1 MKFKVDGRELD
12 ASGIRVGELCE
23 AEKALGLNMAD
34 GSGAS
39 IAVSLF
45 VAMRREDRNSEN
57 PKPLAMLADEVM
69 AADVT
74 TFEEADDES
83 PPAEAPAA
91 NGAGKADPVL
101 LPTSGTRRSASTA

>member
-1 MKFKVDGRELD
+1 VKFKVDGRELD

-34 GSGAS
+34 GSGAA

-45 VAMRREDRNSEN
+45 VAMRREDKKNEN
-57 PKPLAMLADEVM
+57 PKPLALLADDVM

-83 PPAEAPAA
+83 PPVVVPAT
-91 NGAGKADPVL
+91 NGAGNDPVS
-101 LPTSGTRRSASTA
+101 LPTSGTRRSVPTA